1 MLINHIENPT
11 EEEWKGYFYVA
22 LLFGAGFFT
31 TLAFNSYIIQQVDVG
46 TQIRSALVSAI
57 VRKSLKLSNSARQK
71 FTTGEI
77 TNLIS
82 VDTQRILDNIPY
94 LTILWG
100 APLQVVIGMVLV
112 YIQLGLYSVLFGM
125 LGILVFMPPNLIGG
139 KIVEKLQDKQLQKK
153 DLRIKLMNEILNGI
167 KVLKLYAWEI
177 PFMERIKGIRKKE
190 VKYLKANAILW
201 GFLSFTFSM
210 SPFLFIIGLFR

>member
-1 MLINHIENPT
+1 MLINHIENPN
-11 EEEWKGYFYVA
+11 EEEWKGYFYAA
-22 LLFGAGFFT
+22 LLFGAGFLS

-100 APLQVVIGMVLV
+100 APLQVIIGMVLV
-112 YIQLGLYSVLFGM
+112 YVQLGLYSVLFGM

-153 DLRIKLMNEILNGI
+153 DLRIK
-167 KVLKLYAWEI
+167 V
-177 PFMERIKGIRKKE
+177 
-190 VKYLKANAILW
+190 
-201 GFLSFTFSM
+201 
-210 SPFLFIIGLFR
+210 